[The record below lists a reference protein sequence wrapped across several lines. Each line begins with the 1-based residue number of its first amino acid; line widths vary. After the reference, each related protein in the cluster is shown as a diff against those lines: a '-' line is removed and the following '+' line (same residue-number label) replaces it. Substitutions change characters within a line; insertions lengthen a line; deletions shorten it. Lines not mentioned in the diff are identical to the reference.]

1 MIRRPPRS
9 TRTDTLF
16 PYTTLFRSELGQSA
30 FLLGIAAADVRVD
43 AGEPALLDSLGLP
56 LFGPETHW
64 HKWLRLLPFGEAEHA
79 PAFVKRHGVAENP
92 YRRIVPRVGQR
103 LEARNPHP
111 VGARNQHRRHGVPD
125 ADKMNGRKARSD
137 HA

>member
-1 MIRRPPRS
+1 MEFFFLKIRRPARS
-9 TRTDTLF
+9 KLADTLY
-16 PYTTLFRSELGQSA
+16 PYTTLFRY
-30 FLLGIAAADVRVD
+30 VD
-43 AGEPALLDSLGLP
+43 AGEPAWLDILGLP
-56 LFGPETHW
+56 LVGPETHW
-64 HKWLRLLPFGEAEHA
+64 HKWLRLLPVGEAEHA
-79 PAFVKRHGVAENP
+79 RAFVKRHGVAENP

-111 VGARNQHRRHGVPD
+111 VGARNRHRRHGVPD

>member
-1 MIRRPPRS
+1 MRIS
-9 TRTDTLF
+9 DW
-16 PYTTLFRSELGQSA
+16 SS
-30 FLLGIAAADVRVD
+30 DVCSSDLVD
-43 AGEPALLDSLGLP
+43 AGEPALLDILGLP

-111 VGARNQHRRHGVPD
+111 VGARNQHRRHGVPA
-125 ADKMNGRKARSD
+125 ADKMNGRSEKRRVGKEWVRKCRSRWPPEQKK
-137 HA
+137 

>member
-1 MIRRPPRS
+1 MIRLPPRP
-9 TRTDTLF
+9 TRSANLF
-16 PYTTLFRSELGQSA
+16 PYTTLFRS
-30 FLLGIAAADVRVD
+30 
-43 AGEPALLDSLGLP
+43 